1 MCARPLKP
9 ESERKHPY
17 IKRKSTSFAPQLDIP
32 PPSARAVKRA
42 KPFVDY
48 LIKLVL
54 TNDNLHDQ
62 PRKNKARIRFAKGQ
76 KPPKDW
82 PSGRVKETFE
92 DGSRI
97 MEWNAEL
104 LLLWYW
110 ERKLSP
116 YYPGQLYE
124 ARKGLMQSMNGMLGN
139 VLSDPD
145 RRLDRMIDDF
155 KESE

>member
-1 MCARPLKP
+1 MPRPRLADDK
-9 ESERKHPY
+9 RKHPY
-17 IKRKSTSFAPQLDIP
+17 KKRKSTSHSIQLDIP
-32 PPSARAVKRA
+32 EPSDRAKKRA

-54 TNDNLHDQ
+54 TNKSLHDQ
-62 PRKNKARIRFAKGQ
+62 PKKNKARVRFAPSQ

-82 PSGRVKETFE
+82 PVGRTVERFE
-92 DGSRI
+92 DGGRI

-124 ARKGLMQSMNGMLGN
+124 ARSKLMAATSAMLNQNDPGKMLDGFIEGLNEEI
-139 VLSDPD
+139 VD
-145 RRLDRMIDDF
+145 
-155 KESE
+155 